1 MPVYISYRAPAHE
14 MQHIVLHADKAEK
27 GGRNVMQAQVIS
39 SVNEASSARF
49 HHKTAIIV
57 DVLRATS
64 TIVTAISAGALCVI
78 PAETVMEARALQR
91 EGDLLGG
98 ERFCKKIAGFDLGN
112 SPEEYTEQVVGGKRI
127 VLTTTNG
134 TRAIHKS
141 MRADYILIASML
153 NAEACARSAI
163 ELRRDIVILCAG
175 SHDEFAIEDGL
186 CAGLVLDRLHSLSH
200 FPIEMDDF
208 GAAMLA
214 LYRNR
219 AAQLKETIM
228 CGMSGKRLIKL
239 GFKQDIEACSYVD
252 IYKDAPKLCGD
263 QLLRN

>member
-1 MPVYISYRAPAHE
+1 
-14 MQHIVLHADKAEK
+14 MQV
-27 GGRNVMQAQVIS
+27 QVIS

-49 HHKTAIIV
+49 HQKTAIII

-64 TIVTAISAGALCVI
+64 TIITAIAAGALCII

-91 EGDLLGG
+91 PGDLLGG
-98 ERFCKKIAGFDLGN
+98 ERFCRKIAGFDLGN
-112 SPEEYTEQVVGGKRI
+112 SPDEYTEQVVAGKRI

-141 MRADYILIASML
+141 MRADNVLTASLL
-153 NAEACARSAI
+153 NAEACARLAVD
-163 ELRRDIVILCAG
+163 LRRDVVILCAG

-186 CAGLVLDRLHSLSH
+186 CAGLVLDKLHSLSH
-200 FPIEMDDF
+200 VTVEMDDF

-219 AAQLKETIM
+219 SAQVKETIM
-228 CGMSGKRLIKL
+228 NGMTGKKL
-239 GFKQDIEACSYVD
+239 LKMGMKKDIEACSAID
-252 IYKDAPKLCGD
+252 IYHEVPRLNGD
-263 QLLRN
+263 QLTRS

>member
-1 MPVYISYRAPAHE
+1 
-14 MQHIVLHADKAEK
+14 MQV
-27 GGRNVMQAQVIS
+27 QVIS

-64 TIVTAISAGALCVI
+64 TIVTALAAGASCVI

-91 EGDLLGG
+91 SGDLLGG
-98 ERFCKKIAGFDLGN
+98 ERFCRKIAGFDLGN
-112 SPEEYTEQVVGGKRI
+112 SPEEYTEKAVCGRRI

-141 MRADYILIASML
+141 MRADHVLTASLL
-153 NAEACARSAI
+153 NAEACARAAI
-163 ELRRDIVILCAG
+163 DLRRDVVILCAG

-186 CAGLVLDRLHSLSH
+186 CAGLVLDRLHAISQL
-200 FPIEMDDF
+200 PVEMDDF
-208 GAAMLA
+208 GTAMLA

-219 AAQLKETIM
+219 SGVISETIM
-228 CGMSGKRLIKL
+228 NGMTGKKLLKL
-239 GFKQDIEACSYVD
+239 GLKKDIEACSAID
-252 IYKDAPKLCGD
+252 IFHDVPRLHGD
-263 QLLRN
+263 QLTRNS

>member
-1 MPVYISYRAPAHE
+1 
-14 MQHIVLHADKAEK
+14 MQV
-27 GGRNVMQAQVIS
+27 QVIS

-49 HHKTAIIV
+49 HHKTAIII

-64 TIVTAISAGALCVI
+64 TIIAALAAGASCVI

-91 EGDLLGG
+91 PGDLLGG
-98 ERFCKKIAGFDLGN
+98 ERFCRKIAGFDLGN
-112 SPEEYTEQVVGGKRI
+112 SPEEYTERIVAGKRI

-141 MRADYILIASML
+141 MRADHVLTASLL
-153 NAEACARSAI
+153 NAEACARAAI

-186 CAGLVLDRLHSLSH
+186 CAGLVLDKLHTLSQAA
-200 FPIEMDDF
+200 IEMDDF
-208 GAAMLA
+208 GTAMLA

-219 AAQLKETIM
+219 AQNVKETIM
-228 CGMSGKRLIKL
+228 NGMTGKKLMKL
-239 GFKQDIEACSYVD
+239 GMKKDIEACSAID
-252 IYKDAPKLCGD
+252 IYHDVPRLNGD
-263 QLLRN
+263 QLTRNV